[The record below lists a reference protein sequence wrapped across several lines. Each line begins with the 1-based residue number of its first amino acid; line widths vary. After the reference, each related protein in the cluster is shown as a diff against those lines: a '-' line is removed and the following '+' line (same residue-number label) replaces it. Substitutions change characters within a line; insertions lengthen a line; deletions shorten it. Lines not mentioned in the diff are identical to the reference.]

1 MPLQILDFILG
12 GIMLVSGLLA
22 LMRGFTR
29 EVLSLIAWAAAAGA
43 AFMAVLTPE
52 LVELAQP
59 YTNNEL
65 LSKIAVGGV
74 AFLVIL
80 IIMSLISVKLADL
93 VLDSAA
99 GAFDRTLGFV
109 YGLAR
114 GLLLVV
120 IAYLFYIW
128 LIPRDKHEDWVRRAR
143 SLPVIEQVGQVVI
156 SFLPPDIAETLQ
168 GKTYIGGTGP
178 EGTSGT
184 ETTDDAT
191 DDGYKA
197 NQQRQI
203 DQLIESTQGGNTN

>member
-29 EVLSLIAWAAAAGA
+29 EVLSLIAWGAAALA
-43 AFMAVLTPE
+43 AFFAIFTPE
-52 LVELAQP
+52 VVELAQP
-59 YTNNEL
+59 YTNNET
-65 LSKIAVGGV
+65 LSKVAVGGI
-74 AFLVIL
+74 AFLIVL

-99 GAFDRTLGFV
+99 GAFDRTLGFM

-120 IAYLFYIW
+120 IAYFFYIW
-128 LIPRDKHEDWVRRAR
+128 LIPIDKRHDWVRDAKSRGT
-143 SLPVIEQVGQVVI
+143 IEEVGTFVI
-156 SFLPPDIAETLQ
+156 SFLPPDIAETLE
-168 GKTYIGGTGP
+168 GKTYLKGRS
-178 EGTSGT
+178 ESSSSA
-184 ETTDDAT
+184 ETTDTST
-191 DDGYKA
+191 DSYKP

-203 DQLIESTQGGNTN
+203 DQLIEGTQGGSN